1 MRQTIDALRLTLTLL
16 LLAALAGCSSV
27 SMGYR
32 NAPTLAGWW
41 IDSHLDLPSE
51 HHAAVERA
59 LDEVHVWH
67 AGAPREALVALL
79 RDADQR
85 LAGPFMA
92 DDARELVAALEA
104 HADMVSTRF
113 AQALLPQLPP
123 LTPAELERVASRV
136 AERQSEYADEH
147 LEGTVAERQQ
157 RRRERIE
164 DSVDDWFGSVSAVQ
178 REVIAHTIDRGGF
191 DDGLWIVER
200 ERRLK
205 SLLAALGGDPR
216 ENAIEQ
222 RERLERWFSDW
233 RRDRS
238 PEVVAAFARQR
249 EASIRLMVALIDAAT
264 PAQHEHLRN
273 RLRDWAD
280 DLDSAGRKVLRANA
294 PE

>member
-1 MRQTIDALRLTLTLL
+1 
-16 LLAALAGCSSV
+16 
-27 SMGYR
+27 MGYR
-32 NAPTLAGWW
+32 NAPTLASWW
-41 IDSHLDLPSE
+41 IDSHLDLPSK

-85 LAGPFMA
+85 LAGPVGA
-92 DDARELVAALEA
+92 DDVRGFVAVLEA
-104 HADMVSTRF
+104 HADQVSTRF
-113 AQALLPQLPP
+113 AQALLPHLPP
-123 LTPAELERVASRV
+123 LGAKELERIATRV
-136 AERQSEYADEH
+136 DERNREYAEKH
-147 LEGTVAERQQ
+147 LEGSVAKRRQ

-191 DDGLWIVER
+191 DDGMWIAER
-200 ERRLK
+200 ERRL
-205 SLLAALGGDPR
+205 SNLLAALGGDPQ
-216 ENAIEQ
+216 ENAVEQ

-238 PEVVAAFARQR
+238 PDVVATFARQR
-249 EASIRLMVALIDAAT
+249 AASIRLVVALIDAAT
-264 PAQHEHLRN
+264 PAQREHLRS